1 MDGAGEGLIVGRKHV
16 CVLYGGRS
24 LERDVSINTGTRV
37 ARALEARG
45 HQVSPVDV
53 DESLVRRL
61 VDLNPDVGFIAMHG
75 KGGEDG
81 TVQELLEI
89 LGIPYAGAGS
99 GQTSAE
105 QGVLG

>member
-1 MDGAGEGLIVGRKHV
+1 MDGAGEGRIVGRKHV

-75 KGGEDG
+75 KGC
-81 TVQELLEI
+81 LLYTSDAADDLTRVD
-89 LGIPYAGAGS
+89 LGGRRLI
-99 GQTSAE
+99 
-105 QGVLG
+105 